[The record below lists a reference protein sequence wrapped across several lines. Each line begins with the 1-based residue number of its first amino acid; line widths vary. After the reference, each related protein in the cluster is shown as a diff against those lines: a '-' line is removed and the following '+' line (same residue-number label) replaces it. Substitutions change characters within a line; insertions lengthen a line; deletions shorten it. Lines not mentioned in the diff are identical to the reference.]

1 MRSPRLALPPGERLG
16 PHVIVAA
23 RTCLAF
29 ALLTFAAVTSL
40 HARPST
46 LPGKVTVP
54 ESAPLPPGSLLRVS
68 LHDLTPGVAKD
79 TAVARASFT
88 AGASSPIR
96 FELPYEKDVVEP
108 DRLYGVAAVIT
119 DARGLPLWET
129 QVPIRVLTLG
139 NQKSVSLVLRRAE
152 QPKAAPEPT
161 SFSVECGALRLEV
174 RLDGSTATV
183 IAPDSTVVLQRADT
197 PFGKRYSDGT
207 TTLAVLGEAAYFQSP
222 SRAYRD
228 CKVSVPSGSP

>member
-1 MRSPRLALPPGERLG
+1 MAQSPRERLG
-16 PHVIVAA
+16 PYEIVVP
-23 RTCLAF
+23 RICLAF
-29 ALLTFAAVTSL
+29 ALLVLAAATSL
-40 HARPST
+40 HARQST
-46 LPGKVTVP
+46 LPGRVTVP

-68 LHDLTPGVAKD
+68 LHDLTPGVARNA
-79 TAVARASFT
+79 AVATASFT

-96 FELPYEKDVVEP
+96 FELPYEEDLVEP

-129 QVPIRVLTLG
+129 RVPIRVLTLG
-139 NQKSVSLVLRRAE
+139 NQKSVQLALRRAE

-174 RLDGSTATV
+174 RLDGSAATV
-183 IAPDSTVVLQRADT
+183 IAPDSTLVLQRADT

-207 TTLAVLGEAAYFQSP
+207 TTLVVLGEAAYFQRP

-228 CKVSVPSGSP
+228 CRVSLPSGDR